1 MWDQNTI
8 KARFGKKSQNVK
20 RSELRRK
27 LKKKKPNVNQ
37 QKQRFTHR
45 DPYFMCLPLHITQ

>member
-8 KARFGKKSQNVK
+8 KAGIGKKSPNVK

-27 LKKKKPNVNQ
+27 LKEKKNKRKPAN
-37 QKQRFTHR
+37 T
-45 DPYFMCLPLHITQ
+45 

>member
-8 KARFGKKSQNVK
+8 KAGIGKKSPNVK

-37 QKQRFTHR
+37 QIHRFTHR
-45 DPYFMCLPLHITQ
+45 DTYFMCLPLHITQ